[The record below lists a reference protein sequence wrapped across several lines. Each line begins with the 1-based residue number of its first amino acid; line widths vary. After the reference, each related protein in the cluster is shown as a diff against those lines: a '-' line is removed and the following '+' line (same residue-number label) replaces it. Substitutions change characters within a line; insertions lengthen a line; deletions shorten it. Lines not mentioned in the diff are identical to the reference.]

1 MNCVVQYFCALQYRG
16 KAMKGP
22 VLRIHIELLQ
32 RGQGSKRWLAEQLHV
47 SQSYVSL
54 LLSDGRCWTERL
66 KTAAS
71 QVLAVPVDELFTPVM
86 KDTEEV
92 QSG

>member
-1 MNCVVQYFCALQYRG
+1 
-16 KAMKGP
+16 MKGP

-54 LLSDGRCWTERL
+54 LLSDNRSWTERL
-66 KTAAS
+66 KVAAS

-86 KDTEEV
+86 NGTVEV
-92 QSG
+92 QSGRQDSAGAG